1 MTILWPL
8 VIAAAVATATGTI
21 PSRSP
26 VVTPAATPAATPE
39 PTPIVEAADLAAL
52 RARALL
58 FPVPTVRRADIHDT
72 FADARGGRVHEAL
85 DIAAAR
91 GAPVVAVAD
100 GTIAKLFTSVPGGLT
115 IYLFDRE
122 RRFAF
127 YYAHLDGYA
136 PDLHEDQE
144 VRRGDV
150 LGWVGSTGNA
160 AADSPH
166 LHFTIFKL
174 EPTPRWWVG
183 TPIDPYPLL
192 TGP

>member
-1 MTILWPL
+1 VTVLAAL
-8 VIAAAVATATGTI
+8 VVATVTA
-21 PSRSP
+21 SP
-26 VVTPAATPAATPE
+26 GASAAPTVE
-39 PTPIVEAADLAAL
+39 PTPIVDAGDLADL

-58 FPVPTVRRADIHDT
+58 FPVPTVRRGDVHDT
-72 FADARGGRVHEAL
+72 FADARGGHPHEAL

-91 GAPVVAVAD
+91 GAPVVAVTD

-115 IYLFDRE
+115 IYLFDRD
-122 RRFAF
+122 RRFAY

-136 PDLHEDQE
+136 PDVQEGRE

-160 AADSPH
+160 DPGGPH
-166 LHFTIFKL
+166 LHFAIFKL
-174 EPTPRWWVG
+174 EPTPRWWHG